1 MQKFETIVLGLG
13 AMGSASLYQ
22 LAKRGTAVLGIDRF
36 TPPHSFG
43 STHGDTRITR
53 VAIGENEQYTLL
65 ARRSHEIWRAIE
77 AETGESLLTANGCL
91 VISSDAPRAPTHV
104 EGFFEN
110 TVAAAERYG
119 IPHERLNAQ
128 EIRARFPAYKARD
141 NEKAFFEP
149 GGGFLRVE
157 KCMAANL
164 SLARKYGA
172 EIHNNEKV
180 LRFAQNAGGVTV
192 TTDRGS
198 YTADRLV
205 IAAGAWLPELIG
217 ERYRGPFKVLRQV
230 QYWFDV
236 DGSIEPYL
244 PENFPVFLWELQGK
258 PQSIYGFPAID
269 GPGGGFKLATE
280 QYSAETTADTVNREV
295 SPQETDAMFRDYVAP
310 YFRNAS
316 SRCLKSRVCLYTNV
330 AGARFI
336 IDQHPEHERVTV
348 VSACSGHGFKHSA
361 AIGEVVARLV
371 TGGEPGIDL
380 SSFKLDVT
388 PTIVVPAKA
397 GTQ

>member
-22 LAKRGTAVLGIDRF
+22 LAKRGNKVVGIDQF
-36 TPPHSFG
+36 APPHRFG

-65 ARRSHEIWRAIE
+65 ARRSHEIWCAIE
-77 AETGESLLTANGCL
+77 AEIGESLLTANGCL
-91 VISSDAPRAPTHV
+91 VLSSDAPRAPTHV
-104 EGFFEN
+104 ENFFEN
-110 TVAAAERYG
+110 TVAAAERYD
-119 IPHERLNAQ
+119 IPHERLHAQ
-128 EIRARFPAYKARD
+128 EVRARFPAYKARD
-141 NEKAFFEP
+141 NEKALFEP

-157 KCMAANL
+157 KCVAANL
-164 SLARKYGA
+164 ALARKHGA
-172 EIHNNEKV
+172 DVHTDEKV
-180 LRFAQNAGGVTV
+180 LRFEQTPGGVTV
-192 TTDRGS
+192 RTERGS

-205 IAAGAWLPELIG
+205 ITAGAWLPELIG
-217 ERYRGPFKVLRQV
+217 ENYRGQFKVLRQV

-236 DGSIEPYL
+236 DGPIEPYL

-269 GPGGGFKLATE
+269 GAGGGFKLATE

-295 SPQETDAMFRDYVAP
+295 TPQETEAMFRDYVAP
-310 YFRNAS
+310 YFKGATN
-316 SRCLKSRVCLYTNV
+316 RCLKSRVCLYTNV

-336 IDQHPEHERVTV
+336 IDTHPGHDRVTI

-361 AIGEVVARLV
+361 AIGEVVAKLAA
-371 TGGEPGIDL
+371 GGEPGIDL
-380 SSFKLDVT
+380 GSFKL
-388 PTIVVPAKA
+388 A
-397 GTQ
+397 G

>member
-22 LAKRGTAVLGIDRF
+22 LAKRGNAALGIDQF
-36 TPPHSFG
+36 APPHRFG

-65 ARRSHEIWRAIE
+65 ARRSHEIWREIE
-77 AETGESLLTANGCL
+77 AETGESLLTTNGCL
-91 VISSDAPRAPTHV
+91 VLSSDAPRAPTHV
-104 EGFFEN
+104 ENFFEN

-128 EIRARFPAYKARD
+128 EVRARFPAFKAQD

-157 KCMAANL
+157 KCVATNL
-164 SLARKYGA
+164 ALARKHGA
-172 EIHNNEKV
+172 DIHTDEKV
-180 LRFAQNAGGVTV
+180 LRFDQTAGSVTV
-192 TTDRGS
+192 ATDRDTYS
-198 YTADRLV
+198 ADRLV
-205 IAAGAWLPELIG
+205 VTAGAWLPTLIG
-217 ERYRGPFKVLRQV
+217 EKHRGQFKVLRQV
-230 QYWFDV
+230 MYWFDI
-236 DGSIEPYL
+236 DGPIEPYL

-280 QYSAETTADTVNREV
+280 QYSAETTPDTVSREV
-295 SPQETDAMFRDYVAP
+295 TPQETEAMFRDYVAP
-310 YFRNAS
+310 YFKDAT
-316 SRCLKSRVCLYTNV
+316 SRCLKSRICLYTNV
-330 AGARFI
+330 EGARFI
-336 IDQHPEHERVTV
+336 IDTHPEHDRVTV

-361 AIGEVVARLV
+361 AIGEVAARLA
-371 TGGEPGIDL
+371 TGDEPSIDL
-380 SSFKLDVT
+380 NSFKL
-388 PTIVVPAKA
+388 A
-397 GTQ
+397 G

>member
-1 MQKFETIVLGLG
+1 MQKFQTIVLGLG

-22 LAKRGTAVLGIDRF
+22 MAKRGKAVLGIDQF
-36 TPPHSFG
+36 APPHRFG
-43 STHGDTRITR
+43 STHGGTRITR

-77 AETGESLLTANGCL
+77 AETGESLLTTSGCL

-110 TVAAAERYG
+110 TIAAAERYG
-119 IPHERLNAQ
+119 IPHERLDAQ
-128 EIRARFPAYKARD
+128 EVRARFPAYKARD

-149 GGGFLRVE
+149 GGGFLRVG
-157 KCMAANL
+157 KCVAVSLA
-164 SLARKYGA
+164 LARKYGA
-172 EIHNNEKV
+172 DIHTDEKV
-180 LRFAQNAGGVTV
+180 LRFEQTAGSVTV

-198 YTADRLV
+198 YSADRLV
-205 IAAGAWLPELIG
+205 ITAGAWLPTLIG
-217 ERYRGPFKVLRQV
+217 EKYRGQFKVLRQV
-230 QYWFDV
+230 QYWFDI
-236 DGSIEPYL
+236 DGPIEPYL

-269 GPGGGFKLATE
+269 GPHGGFKLATE
-280 QYSAETTADTVNREV
+280 QYSTETTADTVSREV
-295 SPQETDAMFRDYVAP
+295 TPQETEAMFRDYVAP
-310 YFRNAS
+310 YFENAS

-330 AGARFI
+330 EGARFI
-336 IDQHPEHERVTV
+336 IDTHPEQERVIV

-361 AIGEVVARLV
+361 AIGEVVAQLV
-371 TGGEPGIDL
+371 TDGEPGIDL
-380 SSFKLDVT
+380 SSFKLAN
-388 PTIVVPAKA
+388 VVPTKA

>member
-1 MQKFETIVLGLG
+1 MRKFGTIVLGLG

-22 LAKRGTAVLGIDRF
+22 LAKRGNAVVGIDQF
-36 TPPHSFG
+36 APPHHFG

-91 VISSDAPRAPTHV
+91 VLSSDAPRAPTHV
-104 EGFFEN
+104 ENFFEN
-110 TVAAAERYG
+110 TVAAAQRYG
-119 IPHERLNAQ
+119 IPHERLDAR
-128 EIRARFPAYKARD
+128 EVRARFPAYKARD

-157 KCMAANL
+157 KCVAANL
-164 SLARKYGA
+164 ALARKHGA
-172 EIHNNEKV
+172 EIHTGEKV
-180 LRFAQNAGGVTV
+180 LGFEQTPGGVTV
-192 TTDRGS
+192 TTERGS
-198 YTADRLV
+198 YAADRLV
-205 IAAGAWLPELIG
+205 ITAGAWLPELIG
-217 ERYRGPFKVLRQV
+217 QSYRGQFKVLRQV
-230 QYWFDV
+230 QYWFDI
-236 DGSIEPYL
+236 DGPIEPYL

-269 GPGGGFKLATE
+269 GPDGGFKLATE
-280 QYSAETTADTVNREV
+280 QYAAETTPDTVSREV
-295 SPQETDAMFRDYVAP
+295 TPQETEAMFRDYVAP
-310 YFRNAS
+310 YFNNAT

-336 IDQHPEHERVTV
+336 IDTLPEYDRVTV

-361 AIGEVVARLV
+361 AIGEVVARLA
-371 TGGEPGIDL
+371 TGEGPGIDL
-380 SSFKLDVT
+380 SSFTL
-388 PTIVVPAKA
+388 AN
-397 GTQ
+397 

>member
-1 MQKFETIVLGLG
+1 MQKFQTIVLGLG

-22 LAKRGTAVLGIDRF
+22 MAKRGKAVLGIDQF
-36 TPPHSFG
+36 APPHRFG
-43 STHGDTRITR
+43 STHGGTRITR

-65 ARRSHEIWRAIE
+65 ARRSHEIWREIE
-77 AETGESLLTANGCL
+77 AETGESLLTTNGCL

-119 IPHERLNAQ
+119 IPHERLDAQ
-128 EIRARFPAYKARD
+128 EVRARFPAYKARD

-157 KCMAANL
+157 KCVAVSLA
-164 SLARKYGA
+164 LARKYGA
-172 EIHNNEKV
+172 DIHTDEKV
-180 LRFAQNAGGVTV
+180 LRFEQAAGSVTV

-198 YTADRLV
+198 YSADRLV
-205 IAAGAWLPELIG
+205 ITAGAWLPTLIG
-217 ERYRGPFKVLRQV
+217 EKYRGQFKVLRQV
-230 QYWFDV
+230 QYWFDI
-236 DGSIEPYL
+236 DGPIEPYL

-269 GPGGGFKLATE
+269 GPHGGFKLATE
-280 QYSAETTADTVNREV
+280 QYSTETTADTVSREV
-295 SPQETDAMFRDYVAP
+295 TPQETEAMFRDYVAP
-310 YFRNAS
+310 YFENAS

-330 AGARFI
+330 EGARFI
-336 IDQHPEHERVTV
+336 IDTHPEQERVTV

-361 AIGEVVARLV
+361 AIGEVVAQLV
-371 TGGEPGIDL
+371 TDGEPGIDL
-380 SSFKLDVT
+380 SSFKLAN
-388 PTIVVPAKA
+388 VVPAKA